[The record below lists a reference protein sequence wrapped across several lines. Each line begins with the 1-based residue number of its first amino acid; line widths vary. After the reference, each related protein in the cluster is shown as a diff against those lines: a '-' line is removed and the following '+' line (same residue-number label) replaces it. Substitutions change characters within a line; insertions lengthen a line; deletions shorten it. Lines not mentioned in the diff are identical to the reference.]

1 MPLANKE
8 KSQNFKKIPKQSY
21 IILHELISWFQFLK
35 ILNVLLQ
42 MNIDLRNCN
51 LRKNIDLRKIVPT
64 TKILVYKWFDLRKIF
79 KP

>member
-8 KSQNFKKIPKQSY
+8 KSQNLKKIPKQSY

-35 ILNVLLQ
+35 IDVLLQ
-42 MNIDLRNCN
+42 MNLDLRNCN

-64 TKILVYKWFDLRKIF
+64 TKILVYKLLNLRKNL
-79 KP
+79 